1 MRSDLSARQLKRG
14 WFLGRNWASW
24 GTALLLLS
32 AGPAWAQEEGSEPKK
47 ESTTSEEPAK
57 DKSKDKP
64 KDPSTEPVTTAP
76 GTEAELAEKYP
87 ELRDA
92 IESLKQFK
100 FDDCLKKL
108 EEASAKYPELPP
120 GRLIYAELL
129 VKANQLGAAQQEFE
143 RVVDEKPDDPRTY
156 LSMGAIGMAQGRRT
170 DALFQFNHAIGL
182 ADKFD
187 FKEAD
192 GREKFLGKCFLG
204 RATLYEAKKDWKGAL
219 ADIEKWIASDPK
231 NGAARQR
238 LARCHFFIG
247 DLAKAEEEL
256 KQAKAD
262 GPTLSPPDTALA
274 TFYAAN
280 EEHDKAEEH
289 FRKGVEAEQNNPLVY
304 QSFAQWL
311 FTRNRVAEAKEQAV
325 KGLQTLPDSRDLR
338 TLRAKLA
345 RHLKSYEEAEAE
357 LEDLL
362 KDSPNNLDLRNELA
376 LALAE
381 QQDGTKQ
388 KRAFQIAQ
396 ENFNFNRNS
405 ADLCATFGWV
415 NYRLGQMDNAEKLI
429 NTAARMVGTQAR
441 PDILYYLAHI
451 LAEKGQNE
459 DVKKLLA
466 QISGS
471 TLPFAFKDDA
481 SQWLERLNTSG
492 GDK

>member
-1 MRSDLSARQLKRG
+1 MRSEFSVGRG
-14 WFLGRNWASW
+14 GWPLGGPLFAWLA
-24 GTALLLLS
+24 ALVMFTV
-32 AGPAWAQEEGSEPKK
+32 GPALAQEDAEAKK
-47 ESTTSEEPAK
+47 EPAASDAPAK
-57 DKSKDKP
+57 DKDKEKE
-64 KDPSTEPVTTAP
+64 KDPSTAPVTTAP
-76 GTEAELAEKYP
+76 GTEAEIIEKYP

-100 FDDCLKKL
+100 FDECLKKL

-129 VKANQLGAAQQEFE
+129 VKANQLGVARQEFE
-143 RVVDEKPDDPRTY
+143 KVVDEKPEDPRTY
-156 LSMGAIGMAQGRRT
+156 LSMGAIGMAEGRRT
-170 DALFQFNHAIGL
+170 DALFQFNHAIEL
-182 ADKFD
+182 AEKFD
-187 FKEAD
+187 FKETD
-192 GREKFLGKCFLG
+192 GREKFLGKCYLG
-204 RATLYEAKKDWKGAL
+204 RATIYEAKKNWKEAL
-219 ADIEKWIASDPK
+219 VDIEKWVASDPK

-238 LARCHFFIG
+238 LARCQFFLG

-256 KQAKAD
+256 KQAKVD

-280 EEHDKAEEH
+280 DQHDKAEEH
-289 FRKGVEAEQNNPLVY
+289 FRKGVEAEPNNPLVY

-311 FTRNRVAEAKEQAV
+311 FTRDRVAEAKEQAV

-357 LEDLL
+357 LDDLL
-362 KDSPNNLDLRNELA
+362 KENPNNLDLRNELA

-396 ENFNFNRNS
+396 ENFNVNRNS
-405 ADLCATFGWV
+405 PDLCATFGWV

-441 PDILYYLAHI
+441 PDILYYLAHV

-459 DVKKLLA
+459 DVKKLLS
-466 QISGS
+466 QIAG
-471 TLPFAFKDDA
+471 TQLPFAFKDDA
-481 SQWLERLNTSG
+481 TQWLERLNGTSQ
-492 GDK
+492 K